1 MKISDKL
8 HKINESMVINRYDN
22 GYMIEVSGRSVDD
35 EWRNA
40 RIMITSID
48 EVKNLV
54 EEFGNMPVND

>member
-8 HKINESMVINRYDN
+8 HKVNESMVINRYDN
-22 GYMIEVSGRSVDD
+22 GYMIEASGRSVDD

-40 RIMITSID
+40 RIMVTSID
-48 EVKNLV
+48 EVKTLI

>member
-8 HKINESMVINRYDN
+8 HKVNESMVINRYDN
-22 GYMIEVSGRSVDD
+22 GYMIEASGRSVDD

>member
-8 HKINESMVINRYDN
+8 HKVNESMVINRYDN
-22 GYMIEVSGRSVDD
+22 GYMIEAGGRSVDD

-40 RIMITSID
+40 RIMVTSID
-48 EVKNLV
+48 EVKTLI